1 MSDPKLYYVNGRY
14 IRSSDRSCNFKL
26 LLDMEN
32 YLIRR
37 VSPKIIDISRYYP
50 GVINKRGRSYAVCR
64 DELFRNNISLV
75 AKKIGSGEKGSYI
88 NALSYDCEIWLTEIA
103 ENIDAIKSSGCDKF
117 FFAHNNA
124 VDYFISRLSSDFI
137 CAEFNDI
144 LRLKESNFITFEE
157 IRLRYDFGK
166 NVTLKKVFEAV
177 CAIRKGKVA
186 DPDIGEVIRLG
197 LYAKDD
203 LADMLAAF
211 FRKKASYRIACL
223 ISAA

>member
-1 MSDPKLYYVNGRY
+1 MTL
-14 IRSSDRSCNFKL
+14 
-26 LLDMEN
+26 E
-32 YLIRR
+32 
-37 VSPKIIDISRYYP
+37 
-50 GVINKRGRSYAVCR
+50 
-64 DELFRNNISLV
+64 
-75 AKKIGSGEKGSYI
+75 
-88 NALSYDCEIWLTEIA
+88 
-103 ENIDAIKSSGCDKF
+103 
-117 FFAHNNA
+117 
-124 VDYFISRLSSDFI
+124 
-137 CAEFNDI
+137 
-144 LRLKESNFITFEE
+144 
-157 IRLRYDFGK
+157 K